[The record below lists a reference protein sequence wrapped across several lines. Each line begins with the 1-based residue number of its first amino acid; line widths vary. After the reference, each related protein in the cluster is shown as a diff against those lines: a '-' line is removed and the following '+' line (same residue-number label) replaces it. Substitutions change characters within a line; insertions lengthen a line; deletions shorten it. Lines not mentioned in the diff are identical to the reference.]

1 MGMKYS
7 LLILCIII
15 LQSLIC
21 GCLSPT
27 ISNNNS
33 SSNTS
38 AVNPSTLSESDAI
51 TIAME
56 NSSAGL
62 RNVSISAE
70 LIHGVR
76 FGNKPV
82 WAVTVSGYP
91 INMTPEYYQNYCEVV
106 NNTIVTEYPLS
117 EVVYVDSFTG
127 KVILIGSSL

>member
-1 MGMKYS
+1 MKYS

-15 LQSLIC
+15 LPSFAC

-33 SSNTS
+33 SSNQS

-51 TIAME
+51 AIAME

-62 RNVSISAE
+62 RNVSTSAE
-70 LIHGVR
+70 LIHGVI

-91 INMTPEYYQNYCEVV
+91 INVSPEYYQNYCEVV

-117 EVVYVDSFTG
+117 EVVYVDSYTG